1 MKLKYIFECF
11 QSVECPSVGHIVHV
25 NLYHYEL
32 INVFSQRHR
41 KLYIFGGQ
49 RNKEHATDFIA
60 FDVDTQNISVVSSD
74 GMKPDKNN
82 VPQSGFT
89 QRATIDCERDEIY
102 VLSVS
107 VAIEY

>member
-1 MKLKYIFECF
+1 MA
-11 QSVECPSVGHIVHV
+11 
-25 NLYHYEL
+25 
-32 INVFSQRHR
+32 VFSFASIQRHR

-49 RNKEHATDFIA
+49 RNKDYTTDFIS
-60 FDVDTQNISVVSSD
+60 FDVDSHIISVVNTD
-74 GMKPDKNN
+74 GMKSDKSN

-107 VAIEY
+107 DFD

>member
-1 MKLKYIFECF
+1 M
-11 QSVECPSVGHIVHV
+11 
-25 NLYHYEL
+25 
-32 INVFSQRHR
+32 QRHR

-49 RNKEHATDFIA
+49 RNKDYTTDFISY
-60 FDVDTQNISVVSSD
+60 DVDTQSISVVNTD
-74 GMKPDKNN
+74 GMKTDRND

-107 VAIEY
+107 LFFLVFLFSSE